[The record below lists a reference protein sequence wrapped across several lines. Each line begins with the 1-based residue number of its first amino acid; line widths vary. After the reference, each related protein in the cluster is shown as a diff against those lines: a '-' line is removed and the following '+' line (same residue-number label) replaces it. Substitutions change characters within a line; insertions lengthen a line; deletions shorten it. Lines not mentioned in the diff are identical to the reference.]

1 MAAQDNLSKKQFPAM
16 YHGTRAHITG
26 GVILPS
32 ITEGESR
39 MARAWATSDPGQA
52 RFFGETKMPKGAENN
67 PVKVY
72 KVTPVSNQLKEEWG
86 NIEGEKFYS
95 SPHGFMITGEHK

>member
-1 MAAQDNLSKKQFPAM
+1 MSSRNLSPKQFPNM
-16 YHGTRAHITG
+16 YHGTRADVSG
-26 GVILPS
+26 GFIFPAV
-32 ITEGESR
+32 TEGEGR

-52 RFFGETKMPKGAENN
+52 RFFGETKMPKGFEKN

-72 KVTPVSNQLKEEWG
+72 KVEPVSKEVKEESG
-86 NIEGEKFYS
+86 NIEGETFYS